1 MGGTRHSEF
10 KDITQDFCQTPMR
23 PFSMK
28 DETRDKTKGSGMKR
42 IAYARVSSGSQDL
55 ATQKKLLTAEG
66 IADIRIEVGSGAKSD
81 RPVFVSLVDEAI
93 TAAQAGEEVEVVV
106 VRLDRWGRS
115 LPDVVTTLTQ
125 FSEAG
130 VRFRSLTEAGVTLDG
145 SASSLLVITV
155 LSAAASYERTLMMN
169 RVSEAKKAK
178 GKQANGGRPRA
189 LTPAL
194 VQRARACIDTE
205 GMSVPAAAARVGVS
219 GRTLNRYFALLGS

>member
-1 MGGTRHSEF
+1 
-10 KDITQDFCQTPMR
+10 
-23 PFSMK
+23 MK
-28 DETRDKTKGSGMKR
+28 KIG
-42 IAYARVSSGSQDL
+42 YARVSTGGQDL
-55 ATQKKLLTAEG
+55 KTQKELLKAEG
-66 IADIRIEVGSGAKSD
+66 ITDVRVEVGSGAKSN
-81 RPVFVSLVDEAI
+81 RPIFTSLVDEVI
-93 TAAQAGEEVEVVV
+93 TAARAGADIEVVV

-189 LTPAL
+189 LTPTM
-194 VQRARACIDTE
+194 VKRAQAYIAD
-205 GMSVPAAAARVGVS
+205 GVSVATAADRVGVS
-219 GRTLNRYFALLGS
+219 RRTLNRYLASNRAFA

>member
-1 MGGTRHSEF
+1 LSDPNETVFYEGRNTGQNLGAE
-10 KDITQDFCQTPMR
+10 
-23 PFSMK
+23 MK
-28 DETRDKTKGSGMKR
+28 KIG
-42 IAYARVSSGSQDL
+42 YARVSTGGQDL
-55 ATQKKLLTAEG
+55 KTQKELLKAEG
-66 IADIRIEVGSGAKSD
+66 ITDVRVEVGSGAKSN
-81 RPVFVSLVDEAI
+81 RPIFTSLVDEVI
-93 TAAQAGEEVEVVV
+93 TAARAGADIEVVV

-194 VQRARACIDTE
+194 VQRARACIETE